1 VPYAQVLGVL
11 EVAPWNGAP
20 YNRSKPDGNL
30 RQLVF
35 GASGNG
41 IVTYLILDDQRLVDV
56 LKVQWTGLLHSPRKC
71 HISLF
76 RYFPARWWVLCV
88 TFVGGVLG
96 DVAGIHSSGYGN
108 RVTSRSRR
116 WQPGCRW

>member
-1 VPYAQVLGVL
+1 LFRVRTDPAAVEHIAPLPSDALVPYAQVLGVL

-20 YNRSKPDGNL
+20 YNRSKPDGNM

-56 LKVQWTGLLHSPRKC
+56 LKVQW
-71 HISLF
+71 
-76 RYFPARWWVLCV
+76 
-88 TFVGGVLG
+88 
-96 DVAGIHSSGYGN
+96 AG
-108 RVTSRSRR
+108 
-116 WQPGCRW
+116 

>member
-1 VPYAQVLGVL
+1 MPSCPAQVLGVL

-20 YNRSKPDGNL
+20 YNRSKPDGNM

-56 LKVQWTGLLHSPRKC
+56 LKVQWPDSCTAPESAT
-71 HISLF
+71 
-76 RYFPARWWVLCV
+76 FPCFAIFLRA
-88 TFVGGVLG
+88 GGCF
-96 DVAGIHSSGYGN
+96 A
-108 RVTSRSRR
+108 
-116 WQPGCRW
+116 